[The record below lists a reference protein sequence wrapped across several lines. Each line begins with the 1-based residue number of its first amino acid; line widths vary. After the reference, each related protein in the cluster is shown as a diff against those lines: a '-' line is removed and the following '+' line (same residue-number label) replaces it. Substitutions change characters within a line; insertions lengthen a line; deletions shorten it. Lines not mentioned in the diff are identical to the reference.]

1 MRKKENPTYL
11 LQVGKKHGILI
22 KTNISIPQS
31 KDIELC
37 ICTSVQTISPS
48 RGSCKSGID
57 AMQKPIL
64 NRTKNISKPIPFG
77 NKIGKK
83 GVSEMT
89 RHFIIMSS
97 SYSMGTRIAY
107 DITDPALWN
116 SAAISEKLNAIK
128 AVCGSDVP
136 LSTHVVEAED
146 ASWAAVQRYDPFF
159 ETVLCIDSLE
169 QFAETIDKDRTL
181 TGRDVAV
188 YILSLVPCTHLSL
201 EKLTYFAYAE
211 YLCDTGKKLFADSI
225 YAFRYGPVVE
235 SVYERYKKN
244 GCDTIQPD
252 TVIKQDVAESP
263 ARSRILFARDG
274 LEKCTTC
281 LLYTSPSPRD

>member
-1 MRKKENPTYL
+1 
-11 LQVGKKHGILI
+11 
-22 KTNISIPQS
+22 
-31 KDIELC
+31 
-37 ICTSVQTISPS
+37 
-48 RGSCKSGID
+48 
-57 AMQKPIL
+57 
-64 NRTKNISKPIPFG
+64 
-77 NKIGKK
+77 
-83 GVSEMT
+83 MT

-244 GCDTIQPD
+244 GCDPIQPDTVIQREEAELLFYGIEGSQQDVPD
-252 TVIKQDVAESP
+252 TVIKQDVAELP

-274 LEKCTTC
+274 LEKCTSIDRTIAAYKKYSASE
-281 LLYTSPSPRD
+281 LVALTHRPGSPWSHTDASRYREAIPDDVIRAYHKNEIPI

>member
-1 MRKKENPTYL
+1 M
-11 LQVGKKHGILI
+11 
-22 KTNISIPQS
+22 
-31 KDIELC
+31 
-37 ICTSVQTISPS
+37 
-48 RGSCKSGID
+48 
-57 AMQKPIL
+57 
-64 NRTKNISKPIPFG
+64 
-77 NKIGKK
+77 
-83 GVSEMT
+83 
-89 RHFIIMSS
+89 
-97 SYSMGTRIAY
+97 
-107 DITDPALWN
+107 
-116 SAAISEKLNAIK
+116 
-128 AVCGSDVP
+128 P

-252 TVIKQDVAESP
+252 TVIQRDVAELP

-274 LEKCTTC
+274 LEKCTSIDRTIAAYKKYSASE
-281 LLYTSPSPRD
+281 LVALTHRPGSPWSHTDASRYREAIPDDVIRAYHKNEIPI